1 MKLFWQ
7 AYYKMKL
14 GDGYETAIINAKR
27 TKRHITDATA
37 GKVSLFY
44 NSNGECIRGW
54 HKTPVKFKSLNPLVE
69 YYASK

>member
-27 TKRHITDATA
+27 TKQYTTVATA

-44 NSNGECIRGW
+44 NSDGECIRGW
-54 HKTPVKFKSLNPLVE
+54 YKSPVKFKSLNPLVE
-69 YYASK
+69 YYSSK